1 MPPKT
6 LAKTTCM
13 ICRHSAKDIPAN
25 DKGSVKCEFC
35 ERWFHPDC
43 VGMSPEKFKLLL
55 EWVSDGSPSPWKCDV
70 CSVSTV
76 KLDKAIKALTVR
88 QDNLEARQDEVEDRF
103 EATNSKIENTQL
115 RLEKVEDQVQ
125 DRTPM
130 NMCGKSYL
138 RGRERRPILLCTN
151 ARS

>member
-1 MPPKT
+1 MSTQARELK
-6 LAKTTCM
+6 
-13 ICRHSAKDIPAN
+13 IWHRHALDQP
-25 DKGSVKCEFC
+25 D
-35 ERWFHPDC
+35 WFHPDC
-43 VGMSPEKFKLLL
+43 DRMSPEKFKLLL

-88 QDNLEARQDEVEDRF
+88 QDNLETRQDEIEDRV

-138 RGRERRPILLCTN
+138 RGRERRPMLLCTN